1 MFEPISNAFAHIRK
15 RIYMALFHCFV
26 VVFDVHLYDIVFH
39 DGGKSTRK
47 GGIPNLAAT
56 MLFFTVRF
64 SFKKD
69 RIFIFF
75 SMVQMF
81 NFLFTPA
88 IISFKIETVKCEMIL

>member
-1 MFEPISNAFAHIRK
+1 
-15 RIYMALFHCFV
+15 MAPFHCFV
-26 VVFDVHLYDIVFH
+26 AVFKVLLYDVFVFH